1 MKSKKKTIAAAVA
14 VSVILFLTPL
24 VVFALML
31 KSAERSNQFH
41 PAKQDIAIAE
51 NQGKPAETQ
60 ENEIEWSETTNAVG
74 NHVAV
79 KEVSVNEI
87 SNPNG
92 EYLRVRLVP
101 SWYDSSGCVVS
112 GIEDVTDICSAK
124 IDGNTLVF
132 MDSGGTKTIVTV
144 NLAENWNTV
153 WKPMPNVTDVQY
165 FETLQPINSRDE
177 KLKLVSSVEISDTV
191 LQTANTNN
199 IFLRLDVLADSI
211 QSVENNNSTT
221 ENPKW

>member
-41 PAKQDIAIAE
+41 PAKQDIAIVE

-60 ENEIEWSETTNAVG
+60 ENEIKWSETTNAVG

-92 EYLRVRLVP
+92 EYMRVRLVP

-112 GIEDVTDICSAK
+112 GIENVTDICSAK

-144 NLAENWNTV
+144 NLAENWSDKWKTV
-153 WKPMPNVTDVQY
+153 SDNGKVQY
-165 FETLQPINSRDE
+165 FETIQPIKSGD
-177 KLKLVSSVEISDTV
+177 KSVKLVSSVEISDTI

-211 QSVENNNSTT
+211 QTVEDNNNTT

>member
-51 NQGKPAETQ
+51 NQSKPAETQ
-60 ENEIEWSETTNAVG
+60 ENEIEWSETTNAKG
-74 NHVAV
+74 NHVTV
-79 KEVSVNEI
+79 KEVEVGEI

-144 NLAENWNTV
+144 NLAENWSDKWKTV
-153 WKPMPNVTDVQY
+153 SDNGKVQY
-165 FETLQPINSRDE
+165 FETIQPIKSGD
-177 KLKLVSSVEISDTV
+177 KSVKLVSSVEISDTI

>member
-1 MKSKKKTIAAAVA
+1 MKSKKKTIAAAAA

-60 ENEIEWSETTNAVG
+60 ENEIKWSETTNAVG

-79 KEVSVNEI
+79 KEVEVGEI

-112 GIEDVTDICSAK
+112 GIENVTDICSAK

-144 NLAENWNTV
+144 NLAENWSDKWKTV
-153 WKPMPNVTDVQY
+153 SDNGKVQY
-165 FETLQPINSRDE
+165 FETIQPIKSGD
-177 KLKLVSSVEISDTV
+177 KSVKLVSSVEISDTI

-211 QSVENNNSTT
+211 QTVENNNSTT
-221 ENPKW
+221 VNHKW

>member
-1 MKSKKKTIAAAVA
+1 MKSKKKTIAAAAA

-51 NQGKPAETQ
+51 NQSKPAETQ
-60 ENEIEWSETTNAVG
+60 KNEIEWSETTNAKG
-74 NHVAV
+74 NHVTV
-79 KEVSVNEI
+79 KEVEVGEI

-92 EYLRVRLVP
+92 EYMRVRLVP

-112 GIEDVTDICSAK
+112 GIEDVTDICSAVIEDNK
-124 IDGNTLVF
+124 LLF
-132 MDSGGTKTIVTV
+132 KDSGGGDTVVTV
-144 NLAENWNTV
+144 NLAENWSDKWKTV
-153 WKPMPNVTDVQY
+153 SDNGKVQY
-165 FETLQPINSRDE
+165 FETIQPIKSGD
-177 KLKLVSSVEISDTV
+177 KSVKLVSSVEISDTI

-211 QSVENNNSTT
+211 QTVEKNNNTT
-221 ENPKW
+221 VNPKW